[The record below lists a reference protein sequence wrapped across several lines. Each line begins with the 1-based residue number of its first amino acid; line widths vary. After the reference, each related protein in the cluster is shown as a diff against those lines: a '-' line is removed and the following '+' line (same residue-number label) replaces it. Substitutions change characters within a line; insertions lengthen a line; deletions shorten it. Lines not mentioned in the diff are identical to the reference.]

1 MLDGCCLL
9 VLLLLVLMIIGCI
22 TMVCGIVWLLTM
34 NGTGVVNVDVDVVGA
49 VVGVGVLLL

>member
-34 NGTGVVNVDVDVVGA
+34 NGTGVVDVVGA
-49 VVGVGVLLL
+49 VVVVGVLLL